1 MNTMKTLGH
10 RVIKF
15 IESYCVHSTGDYLG
29 KPFVLRDWQKEIL
42 LDMFE
47 IREDGS
53 FKYHTAYIS
62 TPKGNGKSEI
72 ASALAVAG
80 LMGLNQ
86 TAPLI
91 PLVASSYDQADIV
104 FSSAKQMIQ
113 NGELRHYADLMERKI
128 VLKDNPQ
135 AQILRVPCVAG
146 VNDGMRPS
154 MAIFDEVHEMTGNK
168 ERAHLVISNGLRK
181 RENTMGINISTAGVE
196 NSLCF
201 RLYKYAKGIE
211 EGTIEDEGFYYKI
224 FEADTD
230 LDISDPEQRKQ
241 AIEQANPAL
250 GDFVSFEQLER
261 AYHATPEN
269 EFRRYFLN
277 QWTTTA
283 ERWLPVGVWEECYE
297 EEASIEEGSE
307 VILAFDGSYSRDSTA
322 LVAISMGEKP
332 HIEVLGHWARPV
344 NENQQ
349 WKVPRDEVIN
359 RILECFEKYQVLEL
373 TVDPMG
379 WHNEIAQL
387 EEIIGGDMVLYYEGN
402 YRKKMAQ
409 ACSRFYSAVLE
420 QQLSHSGDNDLF
432 QHLINC
438 VPKETPQ
445 GTLVTKAN
453 RNSPHKI
460 DLAIGAIMAFDR
472 WSDMTLEPEEEVK
485 EDPKFINL

>member
-1 MNTMKTLGH
+1 MKVEQKTLGN

-15 IESYCVHSTGDYLG
+15 IENYCVHSTGDYLG
-29 KPFVLRDWQKEIL
+29 KPFILRDWQKEIIL
-42 LDMFE
+42 EMFA
-47 IREDGS
+47 IRDDGS

-104 FSSAKQMIQ
+104 FSSAKQMIA
-113 NGELRHYADLMERKI
+113 NGELRHYAELMERKI
-128 VLKDNPQ
+128 ALKDNPQ
-135 AQILRVPCVAG
+135 AVILRVPCVAG

-181 RENTMGINISTAGVE
+181 RQNTMGINITTAGVE
-196 NSLCF
+196 NSLAY
-201 RLYKYAKGIE
+201 RLYKYAKGID
-211 EGTIEDEGFYYKI
+211 EGTIKDEGFYYKI
-224 FEADTD
+224 YEADPE
-230 LDISDPEQRKQ
+230 LDISNKDERKK

-250 GDFVSFEQLER
+250 GDFVSYEQIER
-261 AYHATPEN
+261 AYHSIPEN

-283 ERWLPVGVWEECYE
+283 ERWLPAGVWEECYAE
-297 EEASIEEGSE
+297 NTIEEGSDI
-307 VILAFDGSYSRDSTA
+307 ILAFDGSYSRDSTA
-322 LVAISMGEKP
+322 LVAITMDDPP
-332 HIEVLGHWARPV
+332 HIEVFGHWARPV
-344 NENQQ
+344 TENQQ
-349 WKVPRDEVIN
+349 WKVPQDEVIA
-359 RILECFEKYQVLEL
+359 RILECFEKYNVQEL
-373 TVDPMG
+373 VVDPMG
-379 WHNEIAQL
+379 WHNQL
-387 EEIIGGDMVLYYEGN
+387 SQIEEIVGDEMVLYYEGN

-420 QQLSHSGDNDLF
+420 KQLTHSGDVDLF

-453 RNSPHKI
+453 KSSPHKI

-472 WSDMTLEPEEEVK
+472 WSDMRIEPEVETK
-485 EDPKFINL
+485 EDPKFISL